1 MIHDSKQTE
10 MPYPERLR
18 NVRKSMAMIRV
29 VEGERYR
36 ERVRA
41 RELGLIEQHEGSR
54 AETGNQVSSEEV
66 AAASGAQPAC

>member
-10 MPYPERLR
+10 MPFPERLR
-18 NVRKSMAMIRV
+18 SVRKSMAMIKV

-41 RELGLIEQHEGSR
+41 RELGVLERHEVSQ
-54 AETGNQVSSEEV
+54 AETGDQVSSEEV
-66 AAASGAQPAC
+66 AAASSGHPAS